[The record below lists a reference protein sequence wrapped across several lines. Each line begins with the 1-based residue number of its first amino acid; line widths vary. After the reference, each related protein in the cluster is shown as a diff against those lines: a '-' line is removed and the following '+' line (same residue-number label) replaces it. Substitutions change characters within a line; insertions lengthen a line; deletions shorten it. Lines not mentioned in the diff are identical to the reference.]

1 MEDASVSMYLATL
14 RSNMPVSLGNSVGA
28 RRSAQLRIASEV
40 MYDMC
45 GFTQSEMSSTILVGC
60 RITVDAQLVLG
71 FRCCGSSRTVCARA
85 LYVALRDLRSLA
97 PLGSSVDY
105 VRCKM
110 FSSVECV
117 AVADPDLE
125 PLVTRGYGIFGAQ
138 TVMIQLLLFAA
149 GNAPVAGLPGGAE
162 VACMPT

>member
-14 RSNMPVSLGNSVGA
+14 RSNMP
-28 RRSAQLRIASEV
+28 AS
-40 MYDMC
+40 
-45 GFTQSEMSSTILVGC
+45 
-60 RITVDAQLVLG
+60 
-71 FRCCGSSRTVCARA
+71 
-85 LYVALRDLRSLA
+85 
-97 PLGSSVDY
+97 LGSSVDY

-110 FSSVECV
+110 FSSVEYV

-162 VACMPT
+162 ITCMPT